1 VIEGFCCGVDVVS
14 DLELVLDAVE
24 DARRVLAEY
33 LEPSPRRPPDTTI
46 NMLVTLLGRHDVV
59 AATKRLRTGPDLRV
73 VK

>member
-1 VIEGFCCGVDVVS
+1 MTVFIGSWRCV

-33 LEPSPRRPPDTTI
+33 LEPGPRRPPDTTI
-46 NMLVTLLGRHDVV
+46 SMLVTLLGRHDVV
-59 AATKRLRTGPDLRV
+59 AATKRLLTGPDLRV